1 MFRGLTWLVMLTSER
16 NLAHTPTKGLGIF
29 ASPEEAAE
37 GLMPAT
43 GRGVGAQWLCQS
55 DLTPLMI
62 QGAGL
67 RLQVRS
73 CFNEGMVTNAIC
85 AVLFS
90 TLPCSGG

>member
-29 ASPEEAAE
+29 ASPEGAAG

-43 GRGVGAQWLCQS
+43 GRGVGALWLCQF
-55 DLTPLMI
+55 DQTPLMI
-62 QGAGL
+62 QRAGL